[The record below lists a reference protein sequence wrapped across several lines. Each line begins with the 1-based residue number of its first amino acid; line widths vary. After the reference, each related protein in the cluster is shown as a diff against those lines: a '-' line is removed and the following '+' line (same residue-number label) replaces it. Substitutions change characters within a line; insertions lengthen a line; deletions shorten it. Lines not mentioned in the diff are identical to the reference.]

1 MKNTNNISAQCIF
14 FLLEIHYLIFTAS
27 SSQSIVVTGDL
38 QFSSLQDLDSHLGER
53 SYIIGFSPSQAD
65 LEVIKFI
72 TEKPKADTP
81 NVLRWYNH
89 IQSFGSASTNFPKSA
104 GKVNVN
110 INMSA
115 EKKEDVVVMNKV

>member
-1 MKNTNNISAQCIF
+1 MKNTNNISAKFIF

-27 SSQSIVVTGDL
+27 SSQSIVVSADL
-38 QFSSLQDLDSHLGER
+38 QFSSLQDLDSYLGDQ

-65 LEVIKFI
+65 LEVIKLI

-104 GKVNVN
+104 
-110 INMSA
+110 A
-115 EKKEDVVVMNKV
+115 EKK